1 VPTGSSML
9 WRLLSHLSLN
19 YLSLADTDN
28 LKALLGLYIF
38 SSNTGNRLEIANRK
52 RIEGVLKISVKPCDE
67 LLQGIPMRG
76 QKINVRVNPANFA
89 GLGDMYLF
97 GVLLDR
103 LFASFASINCFT
115 RFSLTDDA
123 TEEKY
128 YWPARIGD
136 RPLI

>member
-1 VPTGSSML
+1 ML

-38 SSNTGNRLEIANRK
+38 SSNTGNTLEIANRK
-52 RIEGVLKISVKPCDE
+52 RVEGVSKISVTSCDG
-67 LLQGIPMRG
+67 LVAGIPMRG
-76 QKINVRVNPANFA
+76 QEINVRVNPANYA
-89 GLGDMYLF
+89 GQGDMYLF

-103 LFASFASINCFT
+103 LFSSFASINCFT
-115 RFSLTDDA
+115 HFSMTDEA
-123 TEEKY
+123 TEETFS
-128 YWPARIGD
+128 WPSRIGD